1 MAALPCEFGLPGYSY
16 YNWPDLYPVYV
27 RGEAYLATHRG
38 AEATTEFKKI
48 LAHRGLVLNEP
59 TGVLAHLQLGA
70 LTCWQG
76 ISKRHGSLTQDFYPS
91 GRGRCRY
98 PGVRPGQVRV
108 CLVATAL
115 TTCVSDGAA
124 A

>member
-1 MAALPCEFGLPGYSY
+1 MAALPCEFGLPAYSY

-91 GRGRCRY
+91 GTRPMPISRCSSR
-98 PGVRPGQVRV
+98 PSQSMPRCHSANNVR
-108 CLVATAL
+108 
-115 TTCVSDGAA
+115 
-124 A
+124 